1 MSKPRFLLSSEP
13 SAILRYAIA
22 VLSVAVAITVAEVL
36 TRLLQT
42 EPIAS
47 TMLCAVIFAAWFGF
61 GPGLL
66 ALALCILAFHYYLVP
81 PINSF
86 TLKQN
91 VFVLQISE
99 VPRLVLFSI
108 TSLFVN
114 FMSAAQRS
122 AKEVALR
129 AEAKAAGAEKEI
141 RLVTDTIPA
150 LVWSA
155 SPDGAAE
162 YLNQRWL
169 TYTGLTLEQA
179 SGWGFIDAFHPEDR
193 TSVRKFT
200 SVRIPNAASA
210 NDVESEVRLRGVDGT
225 YRWFLRRASAL
236 RGEGGNIVRWYGT
249 TVDIEDRKRAEDAL
263 RRSEAYLAEAQRLCR
278 TGSFGWRVISGDIVW
293 SEETYR
299 IFEIDRAVKPTIDLV
314 LQCAHPD
321 DRELVRREIN
331 RVAEGN
337 HDFNVEHRLL
347 MPNGRVKY
355 LHVRSHRV
363 KCESRD
369 DEIVGAVMDVTAARE
384 AQEALQAAQA
394 ELAHVTR
401 LTTLNAIGASIAHE
415 VNQPL
420 AAIVNNALACLR
432 WLNRETPD
440 LDKARSAVGRIVD
453 NGNRASEVIRSI
465 RALSNK
471 ADTQRTPLDI
481 NGVINEIIALV
492 RHELMSH
499 RVSLRTELAPVLPV
513 VLANRVQ
520 MLQVIIN
527 LVMNAIEAMEAV
539 TNRPRQLV
547 IRSCLNKADQVSIA
561 VKDSGIGIAT
571 ENLDRVFGAFVTTK
585 SNGMGIGLSICRSII
600 QNHGGCIWIEPDL
613 TEGAAFHFTLPVHPM
628 DAS

>member
-1 MSKPRFLLSSEP
+1 
-13 SAILRYAIA
+13 
-22 VLSVAVAITVAEVL
+22 
-36 TRLLQT
+36 
-42 EPIAS
+42 
-47 TMLCAVIFAAWFGF
+47 
-61 GPGLL
+61 
-66 ALALCILAFHYYLVP
+66 
-81 PINSF
+81 
-86 TLKQN
+86 
-91 VFVLQISE
+91 
-99 VPRLVLFSI
+99 
-108 TSLFVN
+108 
-114 FMSAAQRS
+114 
-122 AKEVALR
+122 
-129 AEAKAAGAEKEI
+129 
-141 RLVTDTIPA
+141 
-150 LVWSA
+150 
-155 SPDGAAE
+155 
-162 YLNQRWL
+162 
-169 TYTGLTLEQA
+169 
-179 SGWGFIDAFHPEDR
+179 
-193 TSVRKFT
+193 
-200 SVRIPNAASA
+200 
-210 NDVESEVRLRGVDGT
+210 
-225 YRWFLRRASAL
+225 
-236 RGEGGNIVRWYGT
+236 
-249 TVDIEDRKRAEDAL
+249 
-263 RRSEAYLAEAQRLCR
+263 
-278 TGSFGWRVISGDIVW
+278 
-293 SEETYR
+293 
-299 IFEIDRAVKPTIDLV
+299 
-314 LQCAHPD
+314 
-321 DRELVRREIN
+321 
-331 RVAEGN
+331 
-337 HDFNVEHRLL
+337 
-347 MPNGRVKY
+347 
-355 LHVRSHRV
+355 V